1 MHWLKIMVNP
11 APHPLLTQNLQ
22 FAPDYGN
29 GMTSHVPMA
38 LHAMAELGASQADLH
53 RLYEHNTTQLRR
65 LPAAPAPQLWPVWAN
80 HLGDLAAYQRFE
92 AHFSASIAQLGPD
105 AVLADAVPRLW
116 SGFGA
121 VALHGVIR
129 LAHAVEVD
137 HPGELAAALAAWAA
151 QYACLPKAQSGMRLP
166 LESWVNKLL
175 PLAQTWRS
183 TAPLISLRMLEAAQT
198 PAFAACRLDLSDVH
212 RRRDLTPLART
223 CAALYAQTGNFT
235 VLHLLTGTR
244 ALGILLPWAPKNWQD
259 PVSAALTAAVLAAG
273 LNTSQPINPA
283 SQTQSPPEPPT
294 APPKAPQILAMFSQ
308 ANKQAGQPDQ
318 RPPLD
323 EHAIK
328 LTHACWQLAQ
338 QDDHEVFVQAAQR
351 ALK

>member
-1 MHWLKIMVNP
+1 MVNP
-11 APHPLLTQNLQ
+11 ALHPLLTQNLQ

-29 GMTSHVPMA
+29 GLTSHVPMA
-38 LHAMAELGASQADLH
+38 LHAMAELGASAADLH
-53 RLYEHNTTQLRR
+53 RQYDHDTAKLRR
-65 LPAAPAPQLWPVWAN
+65 LPAAPAPEPWPRWTD

-92 AHFSASIAQLGPD
+92 AQFVASIARLGST

-151 QYACLPKAQSGMRLP
+151 QHARLPNAQPSRPLP
-166 LESWVNKLL
+166 LESWVKTLL
-175 PLAQTWRS
+175 PLAQEWRS
-183 TAPLISLRMLEAAQT
+183 PAPLISLRMLDAAQT
-198 PAFAACRLDLSDVH
+198 PAFATCRLDLCGVRS
-212 RRRDLTPLART
+212 RNDLAPLART

-244 ALGILLPWAPKNWQD
+244 ALGILLRWAPKDWQD

-273 LNTSQPINPA
+273 LNTSQPIDPA
-283 SQTQSPPEPPT
+283 SQTQSPPETP
-294 APPKAPQILAMFSQ
+294 AERRILAMFSQ
-308 ANKQAGQPDQ
+308 TNERAAQSDPQHPV
-318 RPPLD
+318 D
-323 EHAIK
+323 EHTIK
-328 LTHACWQLAQ
+328 LTHACWQLAK
-338 QDDHEVFVQAAQR
+338 QDNHEIFVQAAHR
-351 ALK
+351 ALN